1 MDTDR
6 DDKRRDGPESVLPG
20 NLLIVDGYREIRE
33 IEIAQLDL
41 RYAHTRI
48 ERPKESL
55 TLAASIERAGQIV
68 PVIVTKAFVL
78 LDGYLRVMALRHCG
92 RDTVRAEIWDCTE
105 EEALVAILARAHGR
119 KWDAIEEAALVRE
132 LHDHYRLSQAR
143 ISSRVG
149 RTQGWVSGRLA
160 LLGALSEDIMMLI
173 RKGSISTWTATRVIV
188 PIARAI
194 PEHGKALSE
203 NLSKTSLSTREMAHF
218 FEHYQKANRRQRD
231 HMVHDPVLFLKSH
244 HAKEEALDVRALKEG
259 PEGTWL
265 KDLKVIGHMLMRV
278 RRQVPALFY
287 KGQSNLER
295 RVLLTAFEESR
306 TRFGELEKEIRRYD
320 DYRGDEA
327 GNHVLAR
334 AGRPSPADQRDPES
348 IPEHRQE
355 GDTGDVAG
363 TAAALS
369 LR

>member
-1 MDTDR
+1 MDP
-6 DDKRRDGPESVLPG
+6 GPSLPG
-20 NLLIVDGYREIRE
+20 KLLSVDGHLREIRE

-55 TLAASIERAGQIV
+55 ALAASIERAGQLV
-68 PVIVTKAFVL
+68 PVIVTKTFVL
-78 LDGYLRVMALRHCG
+78 LDGYLRVKAMKHCG

-105 EEALVAILARAHGR
+105 EEALAEILARAHGR

-132 LHDHYRLSQAR
+132 LHDHYHLSQGR
-143 ISSRVG
+143 IAALVG

-160 LLGALSEDIMMLI
+160 LYGALSEDIMELI

-203 NLSKTSLSTREMAHF
+203 NLSTSSLSTREMGRF
-218 FEHYQKANRRQRD
+218 FDHYQKATRRQRD
-231 HMVHDPVLFLKSH
+231 HMVHDPVLFVKSL
-244 HAKEEALDVRALKEG
+244 HAREEASRANVLKEG

-278 RRQVPALFY
+278 RRQVPALFH
-287 KGQSNLER
+287 KGQSNLDR

-306 TRFGELEKEIRRYD
+306 KRFMELEKEIRRYD
-320 DYRGDEA
+320 DYRGEPA
-327 GNHVLAR
+327 GDHVFA
-334 AGRPSPADQRDPES
+334 
-348 IPEHRQE
+348 
-355 GDTGDVAG
+355 
-363 TAAALS
+363 
-369 LR
+369 

>member
-1 MDTDR
+1 M
-6 DDKRRDGPESVLPG
+6 LPG
-20 NLLIVDGYREIRE
+20 KLLIVDGHREIRE

-55 TLAASIERAGQIV
+55 SLAASLERAGQIV

-78 LDGYLRVMALRHCG
+78 LDGYLRVKAMRHCG
-92 RDTVRAEIWDCTE
+92 RDTVKAEVWDCTE
-105 EEALVAILARAHGR
+105 EEALVEILARAHGR
-119 KWDAIEEAALVRE
+119 KWDLIEEAALVWE
-132 LHDHYRLSQAR
+132 LHDHYRLSQGKIAAC
-143 ISSRVG
+143 VG

-160 LLGALSEDIMMLI
+160 LYGTLSDDIMTLI

-194 PEHGKALSE
+194 PEHGKLLSE

-218 FEHYQKANRRQRD
+218 FEHYQKATRRQKD
-231 HMVHDPVLFLKSH
+231 HMAHDPALFVKSL
-244 HAKEEALDVRALKEG
+244 HAREEASRANVLKEG
-259 PEGTWL
+259 PEGVWL

-278 RRQVPALFY
+278 RRQVPALFH

-295 RVLLTAFEESR
+295 RVLLTAYEESR

-327 GNHVLAR
+327 GNHVIAR
-334 AGRPSPADQRDPES
+334 AGRPSPADQRDPQS
-348 IPEHRQE
+348 LPEHRQE
-355 GDTGDVAG
+355 GDTGDMAG
-363 TAAALS
+363 IEATLS